1 MISSTPEFPLGLPER
16 LLEALDRELELLA
29 AKRAEMEQLLAAL
42 AVRDDATLEK
52 LLARMEQS
60 QQEQSQ
66 ADREVER
73 ISSDLAAE
81 VGCPV
86 ERPRLSELAAYL
98 PPDLARALED
108 RRKALTDQLRQ
119 LRRKH
124 MEMSMLLHEC
134 QKINRLLLESIL
146 RGNSGPK
153 TYSANGTLRHRDGG
167 GVMSAEL

>member
-1 MISSTPEFPLGLPER
+1 MISTPEFPPGLPEQ

-42 AVRDDATLEK
+42 VNRDNATLEK
-52 LLARMEQS
+52 LLPRMEQT
-60 QQEQSQ
+60 QQEQSG

-86 ERPRLSELAAYL
+86 KRPRLSQLAPYL
-98 PPDLARALED
+98 PSDLARVLED
-108 RRKALTDQLRQ
+108 RRQALTGQLGL

-134 QKINRLLLESIL
+134 QKINRLLLETLL
-146 RGNSGPK
+146 RGSFGPR
-153 TYSANGTLRHRDGG
+153 TYSAKGNLRHRDGG

>member
-1 MISSTPEFPLGLPER
+1 MISTPELPLGLPER

-42 AVRDDATLEK
+42 ARRDDAALER
-52 LLARMEQS
+52 LLSRMEQGER
-60 QQEQSQ
+60 EQSQ
-66 ADREVER
+66 ADRDVER

-108 RRKALTDQLRQ
+108 RRQALTSHLRQ

-134 QKINRLLLESIL
+134 QKINRLLLECLL
-146 RGNSGPK
+146 RESSGPG
-153 TYSANGTLRHRDGG
+153 TYSANGNMRHRDGG
-167 GVMSAEL
+167 GVMRAEL